1 MTDHHRDDYDEL
13 ADDDQPRE
21 RAPVWP
27 AVVRASNA
35 ARTMPGDRVRADQA
49 RPHRFD
55 HRR

>member
-1 MTDHHRDDYDEL
+1 MTDHHGDDYHEL

-35 ARTMPGDRVRADQA
+35 ARAG
-49 RPHRFD
+49 HRGSAG
-55 HRR
+55 